1 MPFPITCNAVGDIV
15 TIVQLALGIYQ
26 ALNDSRGS
34 SADFQDVSSEIRRLS
49 RDLSQVQSVIQHAD
63 VPKDFADTISKDI
76 ASCQAIIDD
85 FQERIA
91 PFGRALG
98 PRSVPRGW
106 ALRAARKL
114 DWRLR
119 RKDEAIEFRK
129 TLDRYRLTV
138 ATHLISLVLV
148 TVQQGQDETREGRD
162 EAREERAAVQA
173 KLNEVWVF
181 LQNITPAVGFSSQ
194 NGIMFTDVLGR
205 RMVLPMMLCMEWQ
218 QFDATVKVMFGSGC
232 NGHELMGSSYVAR
245 GAYEVTRTLPNGRE
259 ETITPH
265 KWATAVKIGSELA
278 MGIIIEQKVPI
289 ADRGKKICPRCH
301 EDNSNSAD
309 DSVLWYVTLKQN
321 RCDGAAEERHL
332 DCRDDHLPHVEA
344 NSAETAFFLKIRVL
358 SPPQTVPN
366 APLPQGHYSR
376 LISSKDTINSATA
389 TLVDIP
395 FMGVLAG

>member
-138 ATHLISLVLV
+138 ATHLISLVL
-148 TVQQGQDETREGRD
+148 
-162 EAREERAAVQA
+162 
-173 KLNEVWVF
+173 
-181 LQNITPAVGFSSQ
+181 
-194 NGIMFTDVLGR
+194 
-205 RMVLPMMLCMEWQ
+205 
-218 QFDATVKVMFGSGC
+218 
-232 NGHELMGSSYVAR
+232 
-245 GAYEVTRTLPNGRE
+245 
-259 ETITPH
+259 
-265 KWATAVKIGSELA
+265 
-278 MGIIIEQKVPI
+278 
-289 ADRGKKICPRCH
+289 
-301 EDNSNSAD
+301 
-309 DSVLWYVTLKQN
+309 
-321 RCDGAAEERHL
+321 
-332 DCRDDHLPHVEA
+332 
-344 NSAETAFFLKIRVL
+344 
-358 SPPQTVPN
+358 
-366 APLPQGHYSR
+366 
-376 LISSKDTINSATA
+376 
-389 TLVDIP
+389 
-395 FMGVLAG
+395 